1 MKEITIKDIASEAG
15 VSISTVSRVINGNYP
30 VRQEVREKVEAV
42 MKQLEYHPNAVARSL
57 RINKTNLIA
66 LVVAD
71 LSNHFFMEI
80 AKGLEIEVSK
90 MGYHL
95 VIASSG
101 GNIEKERELIDTLV
115 GKRIDGL
122 VIASSDSDGD
132 KIQKCLS
139 LGIPVVLVDRTI
151 KNITTN
157 QILWK
162 DFECSYKLTR
172 LLTDNGH
179 KRIGI
184 VNVTLTNPNGS
195 SRLEGFKQAITDA
208 GIPVSEAFISPSNF
222 SQRQAYDYVM
232 EIMQKENRPTA
243 IYCANNIM
251 LEGTLQALRELELKV
266 YDDVSLVAFGRLEC
280 NKYITPQ
287 ITSADQDSLEM
298 GHRAGEILSGL
309 LAGKNTYSTQIILD
323 SKIKERGSVKKIR

>member
-287 ITSADQDSLEM
+287 ITSEDQDSLEM